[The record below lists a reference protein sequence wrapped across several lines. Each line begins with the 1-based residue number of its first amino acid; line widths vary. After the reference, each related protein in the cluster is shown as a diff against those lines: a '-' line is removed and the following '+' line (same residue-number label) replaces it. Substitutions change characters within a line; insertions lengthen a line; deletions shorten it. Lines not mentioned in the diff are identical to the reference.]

1 MSSRRATARPRRK
14 TGSRSPSAYRR
25 RAHSSRSTCLVSR
38 RTRRTPRT
46 RSNSSTTSCGRRS
59 SRRSAT
65 RCPIRTRTWRRRRWS
80 NRKSATA
87 PASIPR
93 KRSRSCSMS
102 TCRRRATTSAP
113 APAPGTGSRP
123 ASNSRISRGTMPLL
137 EIREVSK
144 NFGTVAAVDRVS
156 LSVEHGELFAL
167 LGPSGCGK
175 TTLLRLIAG
184 FELPDRGRIVIDG
197 SDVTGVPPYRRP
209 VNMMFQSYALFPHLD
224 VGGNVAFGLKQEG
237 MERRRREAR
246 VAEMLALVQMS
257 DYARRRPH
265 ELSGGQK
272 QRVAL
277 ARALAKMPKL
287 LLLDEPLAALDRKLR
302 EETRLELVGIQERVG
317 TSFVFV
323 THDQEEALGM
333 ASRIAVMERGRV
345 AQIGGAAEI
354 YERPNS
360 RFVADFVGAVN
371 LFDGV
376 LVAGFNML
384 SLGVRGIEA
393 ALPLAEA
400 IDLPEG
406 AEATLAVRPE
416 KLRLSAVQP
425 EGIGIAATVSS
436 GGYQG
441 GVSIVHLTAIPG
453 QVLKAQMT
461 SASAAAFNRG

>member
-1 MSSRRATARPRRK
+1 MA
-14 TGSRSPSAYRR
+14 
-25 RAHSSRSTCLVSR
+25 
-38 RTRRTPRT
+38 
-46 RSNSSTTSCGRRS
+46 
-59 SRRSAT
+59 
-65 RCPIRTRTWRRRRWS
+65 
-80 NRKSATA
+80 
-87 PASIPR
+87 
-93 KRSRSCSMS
+93 
-102 TCRRRATTSAP
+102 
-113 APAPGTGSRP
+113 
-123 ASNSRISRGTMPLL
+123 LL
-137 EIREVSK
+137 EIDAVSK
-144 NFGTVAAVDRVS
+144 NFGAVAAVDGVS

-184 FELPDRGRIVIDG
+184 FEMPDRGRIVIDG
-197 SDVTGVPPYRRP
+197 SDVTQVPPYRRP

-224 VGGNVAFGLKQEG
+224 VAGNIGFGLKQEG

-302 EETRLELVGIQERVG
+302 EETRLELIGIQERVG

-333 ASRIAVMERGRV
+333 ASRIAVMDKGKV
-345 AQIGGAAEI
+345 AQVASAAEI

-371 LFDGV
+371 LFDGT
-376 LVAGFNML
+376 LVAAFNTL
-384 SLGVRGIEA
+384 ALAVPGIDTPVPLGGTA
-393 ALPLAEA
+393 
-400 IDLPEG
+400 DLPEG
-406 AEATLAVRPE
+406 SAVAVAVRPE
-416 KLRLSAVQP
+416 KLALSSRRPQ
-425 EGIGIAATVSS
+425 GIAIAATVASVN
-436 GGYQG
+436 YQG
-441 GVSIVHLTAIPG
+441 GVSVVHLATDAG
-453 QVLKAQMT
+453 QVLKAQM
-461 SASAAAFNRG
+461 ASGPAAAFTRGVSVWASWDPADAMVLGR